1 LSSVDKALNVI
12 IRLSEPP
19 YELKLTDIAD
29 YLKMSKSAAYQILC
43 DLEKRNFL
51 FRTPTTKMYHLG
63 PILLR
68 LGYVYNEIKGLKNIC
83 QPFMRE
89 VAQRTGFTCYVSVR
103 EGIHS
108 FLAYKE
114 DSTRFK
120 NVFYREIMGSL
131 QSFNCGSTGKLLAAY
146 LKDEEKEELMRE
158 GFEKRASQS
167 IMDRDALIKE
177 YARIRNR
184 GYSTAV
190 GEYNE
195 STFGISVP
203 ITDRYQDVVAAIG
216 IVGPLEMYSEDFCK
230 RTVPVLKEQAQA
242 ISDILRFR

>member
-1 LSSVDKALNVI
+1 MSSVDKALRII

-51 FRTPTTKMYHLG
+51 FRTPATKMYHLG

-68 LGYVYNEIKGLKNIC
+68 LGYVYNEIKGLKGIC
-83 QPFMRE
+83 QPYMKE
-89 VAQRTGFTCYVSVR
+89 VVDRTGFTCYVSVR
-103 EGIHS
+103 EGTHS

-114 DSTRFK
+114 DSPKFK
-120 NVFYREIMGSL
+120 TVFYREIMGSL

-146 LKDEEKEELMRE
+146 LSGEEIESLMRE
-158 GFEKRASQS
+158 GFERRASRS
-167 IMDRDALIKE
+167 IMDRDALMEE
-177 YARIRNR
+177 YARIRER

-190 GEYNE
+190 REYNE
-195 STFGISVP
+195 GTFGISAP
-203 ITDRYQDVVAAIG
+203 ISDRYQDVVAAIG
-216 IVGPLEMYSEDFCK
+216 IVGPIEMYSEEFCK